1 MNKLKKLIIYIL
13 NIPLYWISCCIPK
26 NKNLWI
32 FGAWFGEKYADNSKY
47 LFEYVNR
54 NHSHIR
60 AVWLSK
66 NKKTVELIKSK
77 GYEVYYTYDIRAIL
91 LALKARF
98 SIFVHSNR
106 SDNLMFLNNKNT
118 KLIQLWHGS
127 PLKKIG
133 LDDNIFSNKKKQSL
147 LKQMLFPFI
156 YEHYDIIIAQSE
168 NDRNI
173 FKSAFNNKNIIVT
186 GYPRNDSFFNK
197 KKSYSTKSEILYVPT
212 FRDNIGS
219 EIDLFTD
226 YNFDI
231 NKWQKYLEKNKIVFN
246 IKMHPVNK
254 TSKTILDKLSKS
266 KNIIFLDE
274 IDINDILPSFD
285 ILINDYSS
293 IYFDFLLTNKPI
305 VFAPFDYVKY
315 LTKDRE
321 LYYDYDEVTPGPKCK
336 DWNEVLK
343 WIEKFNFNSS
353 LYAKEREIIRNRFH
367 KYLDGNSCM
376 RVFEQ
381 IVKLNEEVGNQ

>member
-1 MNKLKKLIIYIL
+1 MIEIFLSLHLII
-13 NIPLYWISCCIPK
+13 K
-26 NKNLWI
+26 
-32 FGAWFGEKYADNSKY
+32 
-47 LFEYVNR
+47 
-54 NHSHIR
+54 
-60 AVWLSK
+60 
-66 NKKTVELIKSK
+66 
-77 GYEVYYTYDIRAIL
+77 IL
-91 LALKARF
+91 LLRV
-98 SIFVHSNR
+98 IHEMT
-106 SDNLMFLNNKNT
+106 LFL
-118 KLIQLWHGS
+118 I
-127 PLKKIG
+127 
-133 LDDNIFSNKKKQSL
+133 
-147 LKQMLFPFI
+147 
-156 YEHYDIIIAQSE
+156 
-168 NDRNI
+168 
-173 FKSAFNNKNIIVT
+173 
-186 GYPRNDSFFNK
+186 K